1 MLTKPEVIKIA
12 KLSRVAVTEQE
23 VEKFTG
29 ELNKI
34 FAIAEEL
41 KEVNTDNVAPM
52 AGVGGYTLRY
62 RDADVVTDGNIQE
75 KVLKNSPDAAYGY
88 FVVPKVVE

>member
-1 MLTKPEVIKIA
+1 MLTAPEVKKVA
-12 KLSRVAVTEQE
+12 KLARVEVSDAE
-23 VEKFTG
+23 VEKFTA

-34 FAIAEEL
+34 FEIAAEL